1 MARKNDD
8 PFVTVSKIFNF
19 KHLTDMPDNTENPTD
34 TSIAPS
40 FESAMA
46 ELGRLIAQLEEGELP
61 LEASITAY
69 QRGVELVR
77 FCTEQLE
84 KVDRQIEILDKD
96 MLKPF
101 QPDSSPKGSSQSVP
115 F

>member
-1 MARKNDD
+1 
-8 PFVTVSKIFNF
+8 
-19 KHLTDMPDNTENPTD
+19 MPDNTENTGNNTD
-34 TSIAPS
+34 AMS

-46 ELGRLIAQLEEGELP
+46 ELGRIVAQLEEGELP

-77 FCTEQLE
+77 HCTAQLE
-84 KVDRQIEILDKD
+84 KVDRKIEMLDKE

-101 QPDSSPKGSSQSVP
+101 QPGEQAESA
-115 F
+115 

>member
-1 MARKNDD
+1 M
-8 PFVTVSKIFNF
+8 
-19 KHLTDMPDNTENPTD
+19 TDTTENLADKAKTE
-34 TSIAPS
+34 T

-46 ELGRLIAQLEEGELP
+46 ELDRLVAQLEEGELP

-77 FCTEQLE
+77 YCTAQLE
-84 KVDRQIEILDKD
+84 KVDRRIEVLDKE

-101 QPDSSPKGSSQSVP
+101 QPDNATESK
-115 F
+115 

>member
-1 MARKNDD
+1 MSDKTEKNTDK
-8 PFVTVSKIFNF
+8 TKI
-19 KHLTDMPDNTENPTD
+19 E
-34 TSIAPS
+34 S

-46 ELGRLIAQLEEGELP
+46 ELSRLVAQLEEGELP

-77 FCTEQLE
+77 YCTAQLE
-84 KVDRQIEILDKD
+84 KVDRQIEVLDKE

-101 QPDSSPKGSSQSVP
+101 EPDSTTESK
-115 F
+115 

>member
-1 MARKNDD
+1 M
-8 PFVTVSKIFNF
+8 IL
-19 KHLTDMPDNTENPTD
+19 HLPTADVAWITYMPDNTESAGKETD
-34 TSIAPS
+34 AMS

-46 ELGRLIAQLEEGELP
+46 ELGRIVAQLEEGELP

-77 FCTEQLE
+77 YCTAQLE
-84 KVDRQIEILDKD
+84 EVDRKIEMLDKE

-101 QPDSSPKGSSQSVP
+101 QPDEQIESA
-115 F
+115 

>member
-1 MARKNDD
+1 MSDKTEKNADKA
-8 PFVTVSKIFNF
+8 KI
-19 KHLTDMPDNTENPTD
+19 E
-34 TSIAPS
+34 S

-46 ELGRLIAQLEEGELP
+46 ELGRLVAQLEEGELP

-77 FCTEQLE
+77 YCTAQLE
-84 KVDRQIEILDKD
+84 KVDRQIEVLDKE

-101 QPDSSPKGSSQSVP
+101 EPDSTTESK
-115 F
+115 

>member
-1 MARKNDD
+1 MRLAMWNVRRQIRVFQN
-8 PFVTVSKIFNF
+8 
-19 KHLTDMPDNTENPTD
+19 TDMFDNTENPSNETG
-34 TSIAPS
+34 TPT
-40 FESAMA
+40 FESAMT
-46 ELGRLIAQLEEGELP
+46 ELAQLVSQLEEGELP

-96 MLKPF
+96 MLKPY
-101 QPDSSPKGSSQSVP
+101 QQDSS
-115 F
+115 

>member
-1 MARKNDD
+1 M
-8 PFVTVSKIFNF
+8 IF
-19 KHLTDMPDNTENPTD
+19 MSENTEKNPGKEK
-34 TSIAPS
+34 IES

-46 ELGRLIAQLEEGELP
+46 ELSRLVAQLEEGELP

-77 FCTEQLE
+77 YCTAQLE
-84 KVDRQIEILDKD
+84 KVDRQIEILDKE

-101 QPDSSPKGSSQSVP
+101 EPDNTVEGK
-115 F
+115 